1 MSSNIFAYTA
11 PGGNYPE
18 YISVN
23 TDDEK
28 NVMFTVRGPAKN
40 GVCGDTACVLLSQEQ
55 VQSLAR
61 QLHSFVFEQ
70 GKNV

>member
-1 MSSNIFAYTA
+1 MSNNIFAYTA
-11 PGGNYPE
+11 LGSNYPE

-23 TDDEK
+23 TDEGQDI
-28 NVMFTVRGPAKN
+28 MLTVRGPAKN